1 MKILILAGGL
11 SPERDVSKKSS
22 SLIANAL
29 LSKGHDVAIVDLYE
43 GLSDDIDINS
53 IYRNGM
59 SDLYDY
65 TIPEEEPDLDG
76 LIASFGGR
84 QEWIGPRVIE
94 ACKTADSVFLG
105 LHGGYGENG
114 ELQALLD
121 GFGIAYTGSD
131 YFGCAIAMDK
141 DISKAIIASKGIK
154 TAKWIVCPF
163 DEIDIDKINE
173 QIGIPCVVKPIGCGS
188 SCGVSI
194 VKTMAEFEAAISYA
208 KKYKQDILVEQF
220 ITGREITI
228 GVVNDEALPII
239 EIIPHEGFYDY
250 KNKYQAGLTTH
261 VCPAKIDEEPTKRAK
276 ALAVKVFKAL
286 RMRAYGRIDF
296 IYDESI
302 DDFWFI
308 EANNLPGMTSTSLVP
323 EAAKEMGIEYED
335 LCERIAMSCGKSSI

>member
-29 LSKGHDVAIVDLYE
+29 LSKGHEVAIVDLYE
-43 GLSDDIDINS
+43 GIEEDVDIMS
-53 IYRNGM
+53 IYKKGM
-59 SDLYDY
+59 DDLYDY
-65 TIPEEEPDLDG
+65 TIPEEEPDLDA
-76 LIASFGGR
+76 LVAKYGR
-84 QEWIGPRVIE
+84 PEWLGPRVVE

-105 LHGGYGENG
+105 LHGGQGENG
-114 ELQALLD
+114 QLQALLD
-121 GFGIAYTGSD
+121 GYGIAYTGSG

-141 DISKAIIASKGIK
+141 DISKAIIASKGIH
-154 TAKWIVCPF
+154 TAKWITAPAEEMTLERVKK
-163 DEIDIDKINE
+163 E
-173 QIGIPCVVKPIGCGS
+173 IGIPCAVKPIGCGS

-194 VKTMAEFEAAISYA
+194 VKTDDEYNKAIEYAA
-208 KKYKQDILVEQF
+208 KYKQEVLIEQF

-261 VCPAKIDEEPTKRAK
+261 VCPAKFTPDQTKRASD
-276 ALAVKVFKAL
+276 LAVRVFKAL
-286 RMRAYGRIDF
+286 RMKAYGRIDF
-296 IYDESI
+296 IYDEKI
-302 DDFWFI
+302 DDFYFI

-323 EAAKEMGIEYED
+323 EAAKEMGIAYED
-335 LCERIAMSCGKSSI
+335 LCERIAMSCGKTSI